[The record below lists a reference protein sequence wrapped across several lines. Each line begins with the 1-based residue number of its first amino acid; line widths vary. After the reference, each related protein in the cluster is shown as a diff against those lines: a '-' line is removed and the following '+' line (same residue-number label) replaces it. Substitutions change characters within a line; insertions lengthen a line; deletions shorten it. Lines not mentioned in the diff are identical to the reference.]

1 MSSHQTSI
9 LPGYSTQQR
18 LSQNPTMSLP
28 TPKIPDGIKHGH
40 TSPYHGHPESVI
52 LKPTSSQ
59 VLPFRSVRPVQDG
72 DGATSSYFEHS
83 DGKRINTDLVF
94 TAALKKQYPELT
106 LVVVPQ
112 YSDMGSS
119 CNLLAFAG
127 AGYATVTPIQDK
139 GDLPSSLEWTVY
151 LPPARRMDGNK
162 GYLGE
167 APIFGKFLY
176 QWEGE
181 EFIVYLADGRDGSES
196 YPQLKNYYILTAD
209 VHKAD
214 QLVLTVGSWASDL
227 HNEVWV
233 FDQGFFHKDREL
245 WESAQKSTWESVILD
260 EDMKKSL
267 INDHI
272 SFFESRQTYASLGVP
287 WKRGIIYHGPPG
299 NGKTISIK
307 AAMHMLA
314 DRTPPI
320 PTVYVRSLES
330 WNGPQGA
337 LYMIF
342 QKAREF
348 APCYLVFEDIDSLVT
363 PDVRSYFLNEVDG
376 LKRNDGIFIIAST
389 NHLELLDPGIAKRPS
404 RFDRKYYFPDPNI
417 DQREAYC
424 RFWQK
429 KLKPNKD
436 IEFPDKLCRAIAEIT
451 DKFSFA
457 YIQEA
462 FVATLLAIARRSKTK
477 PTVGGSEEAWVL
489 VSDDFG
495 DALASDKGDLDRL
508 ELWVEIKKQIK
519 ILREGIEEESKAF

>member
-1 MSSHQTSI
+1 MSSRRTST
-9 LPGYSTQQR
+9 LQGYSTQHR
-18 LSQNPTMSLP
+18 LSQNPTTRLS
-28 TPKIPDGIKHGH
+28 TPKIPDANKPGH
-40 TSPYHGHPESVI
+40 TFAYHGNPGSAI
-52 LKPTSSQ
+52 STSTSSQ
-59 VLPFRSVRPVQDG
+59 ALPFRSMRPVESG

-83 DGKRINTDLVF
+83 NGKRINTDLVF
-94 TAALKKQYPELT
+94 TAALKKQYPELD
-106 LVVVPQ
+106 LLVVPQ
-112 YSDMGSS
+112 NNDMGSS
-119 CNLLAFAG
+119 CNLLAFAA
-127 AGYATVTPIQDK
+127 AGYATMTPIRDD

-162 GYLGE
+162 GALGE

-196 YPQLKNYYILTAD
+196 YPTVKNYYILTAD

-214 QLVLTVGSWASDL
+214 QLVLTAGSWASDL
-227 HNEVWV
+227 HDEVWV
-233 FDQGFFHKDREL
+233 FDQGFFLKDHEL
-245 WESAQKSTWESVILD
+245 WESAQKSTWDAVILD
-260 EDMKKSL
+260 EDMKNSL
-267 INDHI
+267 IDDHI
-272 SFFESRQTYASLGVP
+272 SFFESRQTYTGLGVP

-307 AAMHMLA
+307 ATMHMLS
-314 DRTPPI
+314 DRTPSI

-330 WNGPQGA
+330 WMGPQGS

-376 LKRNDGIFIIAST
+376 LKQNDGIFIIAST

-429 KLKPNKD
+429 KLKSNKE
-436 IEFPDKLCRAIAEIT
+436 IEFPDKLCKAIAEIT

-462 FVATLLAIARRSKTK
+462 FIATLLAIARRSKNK
-477 PTVGGSEEAWVL
+477 PTGGGSAEAWVL

-495 DALASDKGDLDRL
+495 AALASDKDGLDRL
-508 ELWVEIKKQIK
+508 ELWVEIKKQIN
-519 ILREGIEEESKAF
+519 ILREGIEEEE

>member
-1 MSSHQTSI
+1 MSSRRTSA
-9 LPGYSTQQR
+9 LPGSTQPR
-18 LSQNPTMSLP
+18 LPQNLTTRLP
-28 TPKIPDGIKHGH
+28 AHKMADAQKHEH
-40 TSPYHGHPESVI
+40 TSPYRGNPESAI
-52 LKPTSSQ
+52 SKSASSQ
-59 VLPFRSVRPVQDG
+59 ALPLRSLRPVQGG

-83 DGKRINTDLVF
+83 NGKRINTDLVF
-94 TAALKKQYPELT
+94 TAALKKQYPELN

-112 YSDMGSS
+112 NSDMGPS
-119 CNLLAFAG
+119 CDLLAFAA

-162 GYLGE
+162 GALGE
-167 APIFGKFLY
+167 TPIFGKFLY

-181 EFIVYLADGRDGSES
+181 EFIIYLADGRDGSES
-196 YPQLKNYYILTAD
+196 YPIVKNYYILTAD
-209 VHKAD
+209 AHKAD
-214 QLVLTVGSWASDL
+214 QLVLTAGSWASDL
-227 HNEVWV
+227 HDEVWV
-233 FDQGFFHKDREL
+233 FDQGFFLKDHEL
-245 WESAQKSTWESVILD
+245 WESAQKSTWDAVILD

-267 INDHI
+267 IDDHI
-272 SFFESRQTYASLGVP
+272 SFFESRQTYTGLGVP

-307 AAMHMLA
+307 ATMHMLA
-314 DRTPPI
+314 DRTPSI
-320 PTVYVRSLES
+320 PTVY
-330 WNGPQGA
+330 
-337 LYMIF
+337 
-342 QKAREF
+342 KAREF

-376 LKRNDGIFIIAST
+376 LKQNDGIFIIAST

-417 DQREAYC
+417 GQREAYC

-429 KLKPNKD
+429 KLKPNKE

-477 PTVGGSEEAWVL
+477 PAVEGSAEAWVL
-489 VSDDFG
+489 VGDEFG
-495 DALASDKGDLDRL
+495 AALASDKDELDRL
-508 ELWVEIKKQIK
+508 ELWVEIKKQVK
-519 ILREGIEEESKAF
+519 ILREGIEDEE

>member
-272 SFFESRQTYASLGVP
+272 SFFESRQTYAGLGVP

-314 DRTPPI
+314 DRAPPI
-320 PTVYVRSLES
+320 PTVY
-330 WNGPQGA
+330 
-337 LYMIF
+337 
-342 QKAREF
+342 
-348 APCYLVFEDIDSLVT
+348 
-363 PDVRSYFLNEVDG
+363 
-376 LKRNDGIFIIAST
+376 RNDGIFIIAST

-462 FVATLLAIARRSKTK
+462 FVATLLAIARRSKIK
-477 PTVGGSEEAWVL
+477 PTVGGSAEAWVL
-489 VSDDFG
+489 VDDDFG
-495 DALASDKGDLDRL
+495 DAVASDKGDLDKL

>member
-1 MSSHQTSI
+1 MD
-9 LPGYSTQQR
+9 P
-18 LSQNPTMSLP
+18 P
-28 TPKIPDGIKHGH
+28 TPRFHGAIKHEH
-40 TSPYHGHPESVI
+40 PSPYRRHPEPAV

-59 VLPFRSVRPVQDG
+59 ALPLRSIQPKEDE
-72 DGATSSYFEHS
+72 DGAISSYFNHS

-94 TAALKKQYPELT
+94 TSALKKQYPELD
-106 LVVVPQ
+106 LVVVPE
-112 YSDMGSS
+112 YSNEGSQ

-127 AGYATVTPIQDK
+127 AGHASLTPIQDK

-167 APIFGKFLY
+167 MVVFGKFLY
-176 QWEGE
+176 RWEGE
-181 EFIVYLADGRDGSES
+181 EFIVYLVDGRDGSEP
-196 YPQLKNYYILTAD
+196 YPEVKNYYILTAN
-209 VHKAD
+209 VYKAN

-233 FDQGFFHKDREL
+233 FDQGFFQKDREL
-245 WESAQKSTWESVILD
+245 WESAQKSTWDAVILD
-260 EDMKKSL
+260 EDMKKLL
-267 INDHI
+267 INDHN
-272 SFFESRQTYASLGVP
+272 SFFESRQTYARLGVP

-307 AAMHMLA
+307 ATMHMLA
-314 DRTPPI
+314 DRTPTI

-330 WNGPQGA
+330 YMGPEYS
-337 LYMIF
+337 LHLIF
-342 QKAREF
+342 EKAREF

-363 PDVRSYFLNEVDG
+363 PIVRSYFLNEVDG
-376 LKRNDGIFIIAST
+376 LKENDGIFIIAST
-389 NHLELLDPGIAKRPS
+389 NHLELLDPGISKRPS

-424 RFWQK
+424 RFWQE

-462 FVATLLAIARRSKTK
+462 FVATLLAIARRSKAK
-477 PTVGGSEEAWVL
+477 PTIGTSAEAWVL

-495 DALASDKGDLDRL
+495 SAPVSDEDNLDKL
-508 ELWVEIKKQIK
+508 ELWVEMKKQVK
-519 ILREGIEEESKAF
+519 FLREGMEDEENA

>member
-1 MSSHQTSI
+1 MNSGQTST
-9 LPGYSTQQR
+9 LPKRPAQQR
-18 LSQNPTMSLP
+18 LLQAQTMNPPAPSLRGAMRHEHP
-28 TPKIPDGIKHGH
+28 
-40 TSPYHGHPESVI
+40 SLYRGHPKSTILEPSPSQAPSSPSVQ
-52 LKPTSSQ
+52 SGGHG
-59 VLPFRSVRPVQDG
+59 G
-72 DGATSSYFEHS
+72 DATRTYFEHS
-83 DGKRINTDLVF
+83 TGKRINTDSII
-94 TAALKKQYPELT
+94 TAALKKQYPELE

-112 YSDMGSS
+112 YSDNGIL

-127 AGYATVTPIQDK
+127 AGHATFTRLEDE

-167 APIFGKFLY
+167 DIIFGKFLY

-181 EFIVYLADGRDGSES
+181 EFIIYLVDGRDGSEP
-196 YPQLKNYYILTAD
+196 YPRVKNSYILTAD
-209 VHKAD
+209 AFKAE
-214 QLVLTVGSWASDL
+214 QLVLAVGSWTSDL
-227 HNEVWV
+227 NNEVWV
-233 FDQGFFHKDREL
+233 FDQGSFIKDREL
-245 WESAQKSTWESVILD
+245 WESAQKATWDAVILD

-267 INDHI
+267 INDHL
-272 SFFESRQTYASLGVP
+272 SFFESRETYASLGVP

-307 AAMHMLA
+307 ATMHMLS
-314 DRTPPI
+314 DRTPTI

-330 WNGPQGA
+330 WMGPEFS
-337 LYMIF
+337 LHIIF
-342 QKAREF
+342 EKAREF

-363 PDVRSYFLNEVDG
+363 PMVRSYFLNEVDG
-376 LKRNDGIFIIAST
+376 LKENDGIFIIAST
-389 NHLELLDPGIAKRPS
+389 NHLELLDPGISKRPS
-404 RFDRKYYFPDPNI
+404 RFDRKYYFPDPNV

-436 IEFPDKLCRAIAEIT
+436 IEFPDKLCKAIAEIT

-462 FVATLLAIARRSKTK
+462 FVATLLAIARRSETK
-477 PTVGGSEEAWVL
+477 VTSRGSAEAWVL
-489 VSDDFG
+489 VGDDDGFAMTSN
-495 DALASDKGDLDRL
+495 DGDLDKL

-519 ILREGIEEESKAF
+519 FLREGIEDE

>member
-1 MSSHQTSI
+1 MSSRRTST

-18 LSQNPTMSLP
+18 PNTGLP
-28 TPKIPDGIKHGH
+28 TLKIPNANKYGH
-40 TSPYHGHPESVI
+40 TSPYHGNPQSAI

-59 VLPFRSVRPVQDG
+59 AVPFTSLRPVQDG
-72 DGATSSYFEHS
+72 DGATNSYFEHS
-83 DGKRINTDLVF
+83 TGKRINTDLVF
-94 TAALKKQYPELT
+94 TAALKKQYPELN

-112 YSDMGSS
+112 DGDIGSP

-127 AGYATVTPIQDK
+127 AGYATVTPVREYN
-139 GDLPSSLEWTVY
+139 DLPSSLEWTVY

-162 GYLGE
+162 GGLAE

-176 QWEGE
+176 RWEGE
-181 EFIVYLADGRDGSES
+181 EFIVYLADGRDGSNA
-196 YPQLKNYYILTAD
+196 YPETRNYYILTAD
-209 VHKAD
+209 VYKAD
-214 QLVLTVGSWASDL
+214 QLVLAAGSWASDL

-233 FDQGFFHKDREL
+233 FDQGFFQKDREL
-245 WESAQKSTWESVILD
+245 WESAQKSTWDAVILD

-272 SFFESRQTYASLGVP
+272 SFFESRQTYAGLGVP

-330 WNGPQGA
+330 WNGPQAA
-337 LYMIF
+337 LYEIF

-363 PDVRSYFLNEVDG
+363 PNVRSYFLNEVDG
-376 LKRNDGIFIIAST
+376 LKQNDGIFIIAST

-424 RFWQK
+424 HFWQK
-429 KLKPNKD
+429 KLKSNKD
-436 IEFPDKLCRAIAEIT
+436 IEFPDRLCRAIAEIT

-462 FVATLLAIARRSKTK
+462 FVAALLAIARRSETK
-477 PTVGGSEEAWVL
+477 PAVGGSGEAWVL

-495 DALASDKGDLDRL
+495 DTLASDKSDLEKL
-508 ELWVEIKKQIK
+508 ELWIEIKKQIK
-519 ILREGIEEESKAF
+519 ILREGIEEEE